1 MCDPSSMDTIIV
13 VFRDRPNSLLCKAMC
28 FDADD
33 QFGALAAYASLGP
46 ELRPLI
52 YQAQVIAP
60 VQLTRIHQQLAC
72 LPEA

>member
-1 MCDPSSMDTIIV
+1 MDTIIV
-13 VFRDRPNSLLCKAMC
+13 LFRDRPNSLLCKALC

-33 QFGALAAYASLGP
+33 QSGALAAYASLGS

-60 VQLTRIHQQLAC
+60 VQLTRVPSLSAC
-72 LPEA
+72 LPES

>member
-1 MCDPSSMDTIIV
+1 MDTIIV
-13 VFRDRPNSLLCKAMC
+13 LFRDRPHSLLCKALC

-33 QFGALAAYASLGP
+33 QSGALAAYASLGP

-60 VQLTRIHQQLAC
+60 VQLTRTPSLPAC
-72 LPEA
+72 LPES

>member
-1 MCDPSSMDTIIV
+1 
-13 VFRDRPNSLLCKAMC
+13 MC

-33 QFGALAAYASLGP
+33 QSGALAAYASLGP